1 MILARFSVTCC
12 FSCVCFWKFMLLFEI
27 DYSSGRAVFVIVGYL
42 KAVVIVGYLEA
53 VGGRPSRSKWGGQS
67 QFPSPSASTCLEEAS
82 PTHASPF
89 HPSTLR
95 SSSTSSDR
103 FRMPPPSKPTA
114 PPKPAAPGRSNAA
127 SREQVAAK
135 LQSLQS
141 FLDVFLVRVDN
152 RFDSLLALK

>member
-95 SSSTSSDR
+95 SSSTSSTGSVC
-103 FRMPPPSKPTA
+103 PHLLNQQHQSQQHQ
-114 PPKPAAPGRSNAA
+114 SQQYQ
-127 SREQVAAK
+127 SQQQHQSQEQH
-135 LQSLQS
+135 QSQ
-141 FLDVFLVRVDN
+141 
-152 RFDSLLALK
+152 